1 MQTTL
6 VQTGHDGD
14 RRDLVA
20 TKGSGAEESED
31 DEKAGRGGSKK
42 CGRPAERGPWVDDGG
57 GKKEEINDVNNRYAT
72 VFSQEQ
78 KSFRLTT
85 PCLRNPSHL
94 SPAFPSC
101 IDFLAFRLARK
112 FLAAT
117 LNPMDVHKV
126 GVCSYNQA

>member
-1 MQTTL
+1 MQTTR

-78 KSFRLTT
+78 KSFRLDNAVPAKSFSSL
-85 PCLRNPSHL
+85 PCFSLLHRFSRLSSRSEIPCCYIESH
-94 SPAFPSC
+94 
-101 IDFLAFRLARK
+101 
-112 FLAAT
+112 
-117 LNPMDVHKV
+117 
-126 GVCSYNQA
+126 GCSQSGRM